1 MKVVKKII
9 KEWFTETDNE
19 TADVTKVL
27 AAIAIIT
34 GIGLAIFSVVVLG
47 KEFNYQDYGLGTAAL
62 FTGVGMAFGLK
73 KETNVTR
80 TDK

>member
-1 MKVVKKII
+1 MSTAKKVI

-27 AAIAIIT
+27 AAVSVMT
-34 GIGLAIFSVVVLG
+34 GIGLAVFSVVVLG

-62 FTGVGMAFGLK
+62 FGGIGVALGLK
-73 KETNVTR
+73 KDSDV
-80 TDK
+80 DISK